1 VEPQWTPLVAV
12 PHGFKAIIV
21 SDQLLAQF
29 EDWTPVPETCQARVV
44 PTDNP
49 HVVDVESRYVR
60 TEPEGGQQ

>member
-1 VEPQWTPLVAV
+1 MLPPGHLIEV
-12 PHGFKAIIV
+12 PPGSKAIIV

-29 EDWTPVPETCQARVV
+29 EGWTGVPETCQARVV

-60 TEPEGGQQ
+60 TEPERGQQ